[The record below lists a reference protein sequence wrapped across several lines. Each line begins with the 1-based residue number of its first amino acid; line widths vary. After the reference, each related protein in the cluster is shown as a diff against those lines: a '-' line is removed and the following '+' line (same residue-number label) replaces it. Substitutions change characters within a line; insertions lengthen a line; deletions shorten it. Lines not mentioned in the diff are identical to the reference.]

1 LSHPTYYKGAWQND
15 NLHEAMGGNEHDTG
29 NKKPFILAPNYPAG
43 KDALTGFKRF
53 YTGEVAGEIYTQ
65 LGQTDY
71 AAEIAQLRE
80 ADPDSVFFFLPG
92 GMGIA
97 FVKQY
102 AQSGLD
108 VPLFGPAFS
117 FDQTILA
124 AVGDAALGVKNTSQ
138 WSKDLDNPANKAFVD
153 AFQKEYGRLP
163 SLYASQG
170 YDSAN
175 LILAAWKQAGG
186 VADQDAFQKA
196 LEAADFES
204 TRGSF

>member
-1 LSHPTYYKGAWQND
+1 MCFFKG
-15 NLHEAMGGNEHDTG
+15 EA
-29 NKKPFILAPNYPAG
+29 AG
-43 KDALTGFKRF
+43 A
-53 YTGEVAGEIYTQ
+53 IYTQ

-71 AAEIAQLRE
+71 VAEIALIRE

-124 AVGDAALGVKNTSQ
+124 AVGEAALGVKNTSQ
-138 WSKDLDNPANKAFVD
+138 WSKDLDNAANKALD
-153 AFQKEYGRLP
+153 RK
-163 SLYASQG
+163 
-170 YDSAN
+170 
-175 LILAAWKQAGG
+175 
-186 VADQDAFQKA
+186 
-196 LEAADFES
+196 S
-204 TRGSF
+204 TRLNSSQ